1 MADGRDPQAA
11 DESKDN
17 EGSGDSLIALFAER
31 YCEEKRDT
39 GPARIIP
46 RPTPGARLHRGSL
59 GAPAYPRHSADTS
72 RHIGGES
79 LSGVRMPAD
88 SNGVGGRELLAE

>member
-31 YCEEKRDT
+31 YCEEKGTRAPPGSSLD
-39 GPARIIP
+39 
-46 RPTPGARLHRGSL
+46 RPPVLVCIA
-59 GAPAYPRHSADTS
+59 
-72 RHIGGES
+72 
-79 LSGVRMPAD
+79 GV
-88 SNGVGGRELLAE
+88 